1 MQKVHWLPIPFT
13 IHPLIMSP
21 LTLLSNTFI
30 KVGWGLGYLN
40 LFNFVGHNGSLRGF
54 GSELL
59 MDNDNQIGIIVLS
72 NTDDAPVYYWNE
84 RSISKN
90 LYDIVG
96 KAILESENNNY
107 LKWIEYENTYYFNED
122 LYYNYYVT
130 SINDK
135 LVMIDLEDPFPLKNP
150 TIFKHIGDDA
160 FKETWNFGNE
170 IGGETVIQ
178 FERDNNNKIIS
189 ILGTNY
195 RMFPKY

>member
-1 MQKVHWLPIPFT
+1 
-13 IHPLIMSP
+13 MSP

-30 KVGWGLGYLN
+30 KVGWGLGYFN
-40 LFNFVGHNGSLRGF
+40 LFNFVGHNGNLRGF

-72 NTDDAPVYYWNE
+72 NTEDAPVYYWNE

-122 LYYNYYVT
+122 LYYNDYVT

-135 LVMIDLEDPFPLKNP
+135 LVMIDLEDPFPLKKP
-150 TIFKHIGDDA
+150 TIFKHLGDDS
-160 FKETWNFGNE
+160 FKEAWDFGWNQ
-170 IGGETVIQ
+170 GGTVIK
-178 FERDNNNKIIS
+178 FERDDNNKIIS

-195 RMFPKY
+195 RMYPKY